1 MGLVA
6 RVGTLRVLPLW
17 AQQCPYKYGRCIR
30 PADVSRETH
39 LKTKHFTLHIS
50 HLIIYSG
57 VFIAAV
63 AGAGGFE
70 VLFVVELD

>member
-30 PADVSRETH
+30 PAEVCSFGANSLH
-39 LKTKHFTLHIS
+39 LGNVGKR
-50 HLIIYSG
+50 
-57 VFIAAV
+57 VFRRFL
-63 AGAGGFE
+63 GLQ
-70 VLFVVELD
+70 LFHVKRLMWKILGMADF